1 MCSLYTTTSKLR
13 VFGLAIFGYLLLHAC
28 KGSYFKSYTSCVYQS
43 EYIYSSDAF
52 RNSALQGRIRDFF
65 MGRWLIPIGHQTTR
79 EVILSCL
86 TAI

>member
-13 VFGLAIFGYLLLHAC
+13 VFGLAIFGYLLLHV
-28 KGSYFKSYTSCVYQS
+28 KGLTSSHIQAVFTKVNIVQTLS
-43 EYIYSSDAF
+43 EIAHF
-52 RNSALQGRIRDFF
+52 RGGSGIFF